1 MCTELAISTVAQ
13 TQNVGLKD
21 YKDMMMR
28 RLTVLF
34 ALLAVL
40 VMPALA
46 TASTVTLTDWTTS
59 GNFFNNAVGGGG
71 PFEAKTTGGALGV
84 ADFITFCIE
93 FNEEFN
99 YGGTYNFALSDGAK
113 NGGVSGQTSTNF
125 DPLSD
130 ATKWLY
136 YEVVSGNYSSMYHAA
151 TGLDLSNDVGANFQY
166 AIWYLEGERMEW
178 QIGSAGL
185 NLANYAL
192 AHQNWDA
199 LFADGNRVYAMN
211 LTDVAGGLHQDQL
224 AYGVVPEPGSL
235 MLLGTGLL
243 VLSRKLLSRR
253 VRG

>member
-1 MCTELAISTVAQ
+1 MQ
-13 TQNVGLKD
+13 TVGLKD
-21 YKDMMMR
+21 YKDIIMR

-59 GNFFNNAVGGGG
+59 GNFFNNAAGGGG

-99 YGGTYNFALSDGAK
+99 YGATYDFALSDGAK
-113 NGGVSGQTSTNF
+113 NGGVSGQTLPNF

-136 YEVVSGNYSSMYHAA
+136 YEVVSGSYSSMYTAA
-151 TGLDLSNDVGANFQY
+151 TGLGPSNDVGANFQY
-166 AIWYLEGERMEW
+166 AIWYLEGERTES
-178 QIGSAGL
+178 QIGSSSAGF
-185 NLANYAL
+185 NLATYAL
-192 AHQNWDA
+192 AHQNWSA
-199 LFADGNRVYAMN
+199 LFANGNRVYAMN
-211 LTDVAGGLHQDQL
+211 LTDAAGGLHQDQL